1 MIAAQEALDLTI
13 HRDGNESELEYIDLP

>member
-1 MIAAQEALDLTI
+1 MIAAQEVLDLMI